1 MGKLHNITIQL
12 VDARLATFQHQ
23 LAGNTDNAHL
33 DTCVQIQRELKRL
46 LGSGDFRPDY
56 GEGLILF
63 NNCQAIAESL
73 LEKDNINEAQEVFE
87 TECLLLAHSDF
98 GRVEISRSNAQ
109 MAEHIIRLFL
119 CLPPKST
126 AERFRPFID
135 AAINALP
142 DSAAFPDALIQAMDR
157 LVVTD
162 NKSTDPV

>member
-1 MGKLHNITIQL
+1 MGKLRNITIQL
-12 VDARLATFQHQ
+12 VDARLEALQHQ
-23 LAGNTDNAHL
+23 VGGNMDNAHL

-46 LGSGDFRPDY
+46 LGHGNFRPDY

-98 GRVEISRSNAQ
+98 GRDEISRSNAQ

-119 CLPPKST
+119 CLPPEGA

-135 AAINALP
+135 AAMNALP
-142 DSAAFPDALIQAMDR
+142 NPATFSDELTQAMDK
-157 LVVTD
+157 LMVTD